1 MKKLIFITIF
11 YLFYS
16 LNSYADDAHF
26 IDFTKVLNTS
36 KAGSAAQKQ
45 LKEKFQSETKKF
57 EKLEKEIRKEEADII
72 LQKKEKVLSPDE
84 YKKKVQDLR
93 KKVIDIQ
100 KNKQESLTKIAKSR
114 NQAKASLLKAVNP
127 IIKDYMEENKIRI
140 IINKSSVVLGDT
152 TLEITDQIIVIL
164 NKKLPSIN

>member
-11 YLFYS
+11 FIFYS
-16 LNSYADDAHF
+16 LNSYANDAHF
-26 IDFTKVLNTS
+26 IDFKKVLNSS
-36 KAGSAAQKQ
+36 KAGSGAQKKLQ
-45 LKEKFQSETKKF
+45 QEFQAETKKF
-57 EKLEKEIRKEEADII
+57 EKLEKEVRKEEADII
-72 LQKKEKVLSPDE
+72 LQKKKKELSPEE
-84 YKKKVQDLR
+84 YKKKVQNLR
-93 KKVIDIQ
+93 KKVLDIQ
-100 KNKQESLTKIAKSR
+100 KNKKESLTKIAKSR

-140 IINKSSVVLGDT
+140 IINKNSVVLGDT